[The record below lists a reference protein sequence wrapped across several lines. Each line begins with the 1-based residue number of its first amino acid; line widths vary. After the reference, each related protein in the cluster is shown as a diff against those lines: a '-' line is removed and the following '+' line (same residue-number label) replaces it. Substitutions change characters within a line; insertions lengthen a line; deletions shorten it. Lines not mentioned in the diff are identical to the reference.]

1 MNIKKLKYLMMEQ
14 QSFFDKQWNR
24 RWYGKINIGHSLI
37 SMMVLAAISIFLKRI
52 VMAFGHLH
60 FNAYGDNFYS
70 SWCIHI
76 HWNSGIHTNTLSL
89 LLVPYLWLWI
99 YMYVSCWNKVKIQIT
114 KWNWKCTSTK
124 DHNKLISNIFFT
136 FLLQFWTALNI

>member
-1 MNIKKLKYLMMEQ
+1 
-14 QSFFDKQWNR
+14 
-24 RWYGKINIGHSLI
+24 
-37 SMMVLAAISIFLKRI
+37 
-52 VMAFGHLH
+52 MAFAHLY

-99 YMYVSCWNKVKIQIT
+99 DMCVSCWNKVKIQIT
-114 KWNWKCTSTK
+114 KLNWKFTSTK
-124 DHNKLISNIFFT
+124 DPNKLISNIFLYLFT
-136 FLLQFWTALNI
+136 SILNGFEYIKLLLSRLWLWAKHQTPFSHKTWYLFTHFLEILCGGKKP